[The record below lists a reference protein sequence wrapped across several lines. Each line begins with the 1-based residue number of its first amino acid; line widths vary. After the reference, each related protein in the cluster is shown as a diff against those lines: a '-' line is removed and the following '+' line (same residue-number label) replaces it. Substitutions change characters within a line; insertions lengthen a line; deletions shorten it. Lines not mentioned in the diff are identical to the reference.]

1 MTGKWYDKQVN
12 VCWAVLQSSTSIE
25 IKQKVG
31 RKFLCNLP
39 KLAFT
44 SLSSVSLGNCKI
56 TPDSNKSARKSKP
69 KGRLAFPLV
78 FVCVCVFCGLCFL
91 IFVGKCLYFLDTR
104 PRPEG
109 SYKIGSVRP
118 SVCL

>member
-39 KLAFT
+39 KLAFI

-56 TPDSNKSARKSKP
+56 TPDNNKSARKSKP

-78 FVCVCVFCGLCFL
+78 FVCVCFLWFVLLDFCWEM
-91 IFVGKCLYFLDTR
+91 FVPFGHPASAGRVL
-104 PRPEG
+104 
-109 SYKIGSVRP
+109 
-118 SVCL
+118 